1 MAGKSKFNSMT
12 IIAGISII
20 IGVLLSGGLGY
31 SDDATL
37 SLDIDVVND
46 SVYTTIT
53 MHGLLLAS
61 GMPKEGVKIGIHAD
75 DADSNHIFAS
85 EVTTGVNGE
94 YTTFFKLENK
104 RTGTYK
110 VFASASSTQAS
121 GAVAVNY
128 FAVGECS
135 ERWVCSVWSACGTDN
150 RQIRTCTDENHCGS
164 ENEKPPLSRDCTC
177 ALLGGQACSY
187 SQRCDGSFVDA
198 SDTEWCCDGI
208 CKTISPS
215 SGGTTYPD
223 EPEDEPAPQDENE
236 IVQDIPEV
244 TVPVN
249 DTEADVINET
259 GNVQTSDADLSE
271 SLDVVHD
278 DAPTG
283 GLISILAG
291 SRWAIV
297 NTIII
302 VLILFFAVKL
312 AGTGRGKDD
321 AVKKYSYSPKTQKT
335 GLVRCLSN
343 IGGIVSFSDAAF
355 LRKGH
360 ETGYVDNAGVRKLKV
375 VVPEDE

>member
-1 MAGKSKFNSMT
+1 MTGKSKFNSMT
-12 IIAGISII
+12 IIAGVSII
-20 IGVLLSGGLGY
+20 IGVLLSGGVGY

-53 MHGLLLAS
+53 MHGQLLVS

-75 DADSNHIFAS
+75 DMDSNHIFAD
-85 EVTTGVNGE
+85 EVTTGVNGD

-104 RTGTYK
+104 MTGTYR
-110 VFASASSTQAS
+110 VFASASNTQAS
-121 GAVAVNY
+121 GATVEGY
-128 FAVGECS
+128 FAVGECT
-135 ERWVCSVWSACGTDN
+135 EKWVCSVWSACGTDN
-150 RQIRTCTDENHCGS
+150 RQTRTCTDENHCGS
-164 ENEKPPLSRDCTC
+164 ENDKLPLSRDCTC
-177 ALLGGQACSY
+177 ALLGGQTCSY
-187 SQRCDGSFVDA
+187 SQDCDGTFVDA
-198 SDTEWCCDGI
+198 SDTGRCCMGV
-208 CKTISPS
+208 CKTPSPS
-215 SGGTTYPD
+215 SGGTTYSD
-223 EPEDEPAPQDENE
+223 KPEDEPLPEDENE
-236 IVQDIPEV
+236 TVQDIPEV

-259 GNVQTSDADLSE
+259 SNVLPSDADINE
-271 SLDVVHD
+271 PLDAAYD
-278 DAPTG
+278 DTPTG

-297 NTIII
+297 NTILI

-312 AGTGRGKDD
+312 VGTGTGKDD

-343 IGGIVSFSDAAF
+343 LGGIVSFSDAAF

-360 ETGYVDNAGVRKLKV
+360 ETGYTDYAGVRKLKV